1 MTYPIDDD
9 YTDITKEKGGTPAMK
24 GRHLKFAIVLT
35 VLALSLFAAS
45 VASATPEPI
54 ELRIEG
60 ATRTIFEGTLKTE
73 GHMVTTQS
81 GGTHKC
87 DGTNDGVNPTP
98 GPTPTAALDTAAAKY
113 GFTWNGT
120 WFESFED
127 YGVSRIA
134 ETEQTSSEFWG
145 VLINYQFTELGGCQQ
160 IVHPHEEVLWAFNAF
175 EAAHFLKL
183 KKGKRGSN
191 TVRVTDGM
199 SGEPIEGATV
209 GPINN
214 GAGATTN
221 AQGEATVTFSTPG
234 KHRVKAERSG
244 SIRSNAVL
252 ITTS

>member
-1 MTYPIDDD
+1 MTDPIDD
-9 YTDITKEKGGTPAMK
+9 YTDVTKKKGGTPAMK
-24 GRHLKFAIVLT
+24 CRNLKLAIVLAA
-35 VLALSLFAAS
+35 LAVSLLAVS
-45 VASATPEPI
+45 VASASPEPI
-54 ELRIEG
+54 KLRIEG
-60 ATRTIFEGTLKTE
+60 ATRTIFEGVIKTE
-73 GHMVTTQS
+73 GHIVTTQS
-81 GGTHKC
+81 GGTHNC

-98 GPTPTAALDTAAAKY
+98 GPTPTAALDSAAAKD
-113 GFTWNGT
+113 GFTWNGA

-191 TVRVTDGM
+191 SVRVTDGM
-199 SGEPIEGATV
+199 SGQPIEGATV

-214 GAGATTN
+214 GPGATTN
-221 AQGEATVTFSTPG
+221 AQGEATVTFSTLG
-234 KHRVKAERSG
+234 KHRVKAERSD
-244 SIRSNAVL
+244 SIRSNAVV